1 MKDYSPIE
9 VHVPA
14 PWRLAGQLFVLAG
27 VFIAPIYVLLLFFDT
42 PPDTDLIFIGGLH
55 FILIPV
61 MICYLL
67 PVFIGRYPRWFVRLV
82 GRDYLLK
89 FIADF
94 KRRFNENRAEKAHIL
109 LPYAWFRD
117 QKVYWLVLVGV
128 CFILGIFHGID

>member
-1 MKDYSPIE
+1 MSDYSAIE

-14 PWRLAGQLFVLAG
+14 PWRLVGQLFALG
-27 VFIAPIYVLLLFFDT
+27 TLFYVPLYVWFLFFSA
-42 PPDTDLIFIGGLH
+42 PPDTNLLIIGWGH
-55 FILIPV
+55 IMVTPIV
-61 MICYLL
+61 ICYLL